1 MHSIKNIIHL
11 SLLSF
16 NSEAIIDTKSTI
28 KQKFARCNNTK
39 CRAIF
44 LFDPREILGESG
56 LLCPACREK
65 IFSHHTVQC
74 KICQSVIN
82 FVPAEPSEE
91 PVVFY
96 AEKCSLCTGTTED
109 ERHLEPCYFPD
120 AFI

>member
-1 MHSIKNIIHL
+1 MHSILRLNRL
-11 SLLSF
+11 SLRSY
-16 NSEAIIDTKSTI
+16 NTEAIIDTQSTI

-39 CRAIF
+39 CKAIF

-65 IFSHHTVQC
+65 IFTHHTVQC
-74 KICQSVIN
+74 KNCQSVIN
-82 FVPAEPSEE
+82 FIAAEPSEE

-96 AEKCSLCTGTTED
+96 AGKCSLCTGTTED
-109 ERHLEPCYFPD
+109 EHRLEPCYYPD